1 METSTSPSEF
11 PPEFEQDSKNL
22 AIDFDGVIH
31 NNDLGFHDGT
41 CYGEI
46 IDGAYESLELL
57 AKHFRLVIFTA
68 KAKPSRPL
76 IEGKT
81 GVELVWEWL
90 EAKNIAQFVQEV
102 TSEKPRAAA
111 YLDDKAIRFNSWK
124 AALEEISVITQMMPS
139 WISLEDK

>member
-1 METSTSPSEF
+1 M
-11 PPEFEQDSKNL
+11 
-22 AIDFDGVIH
+22 
-31 NNDLGFHDGT
+31 
-41 CYGEI
+41 
-46 IDGAYESLELL
+46 
-57 AKHFRLVIFTA
+57 IFTA

-102 TSEKPRAAA
+102 TSEKPRAVA

-124 AALEEISVITQMMPS
+124 VALEEISVITQMMPS
-139 WISLEDK
+139 QISLEEK